1 MRNTSTTTSPC
12 IQALNEY
19 EKYFHYHVSVH
30 PGDTILGQNFIV
42 DKRIGRPNLR
52 NGKQGYVTWYQY
64 RIPLNKWEEK
74 VGSISD
80 FSSIR
85 FMRMYLTGFEKPI
98 VLRFGSLDLVRGEWR
113 VYEQSLN
120 ELREDACELRAASG
134 NPP

>member
-1 MRNTSTTTSPC
+1 M
-12 IQALNEY
+12 
-19 EKYFHYHVSVH
+19 
-30 PGDTILGQNFIV
+30 

-64 RIPLNKWEEK
+64 RIPLDRWEEK
-74 VGSISD
+74 FGSISD

-113 VYEQSLN
+113 FYEQSLN
-120 ELREDACELRAASG
+120 TGASEGGSMAVSAVNIEENNDKKPVNYVLPPGIRREQDPTQPQLVESNEQA
-134 NPP
+134 